1 MPMRSHGHLNIEI
14 IKIKSSSIRSFYGEE
29 NSRDSKDITKR
40 SMLEQ
45 QQSEHVVEHFRRKQ
59 F

>member
-1 MPMRSHGHLNIEI
+1 MRSHEHLNIQKAM
-14 IKIKSSSIRSFYGEE
+14 IKFYPIRSFYGEE

-45 QQSEHVVEHFRRKQ
+45 QQLEHVVEHFRRKQ